1 MAETDIADGIICC
14 LGLAVSVWVEGLW
27 RDAAR

>member
-1 MAETDIADGIICC
+1 MAEMGIADGIIHC
-14 LGLAVSVWVEGLW
+14 LGLAVSVWVEGLL